1 MDWVQKPQDS
11 RSTRTNKYWCM
22 AYTDFIK
29 TTVVTQTTTSSEI
42 SWNLDTSVYNEFTSC
57 STTEPLT
64 SFSSK
69 STGLLIFSGWDS
81 SLVPPN
87 NNLDAVFVDAFS
99 VVGQETDAQGMTF
112 NNDGTKMFVCGKVGD
127 DVNEYA
133 LSSAFD
139 VSTASYTTKFGVGG
153 DAVGDA
159 NKPMGVQFNADG
171 TKMFVLDEV
180 NDRVNEYTLSTGFD
194 LASTVAYI
202 DSFSVAGQEVK
213 PTGFTFNTDGTKMF
227 MCGWKGMDV
236 NEYTLRTGFD
246 IGPAITFVDS
256 FSVNSQED
264 MPRGLTFNNDGT
276 KMFVAGFTGDDVNE
290 YTLTTG
296 FDVSTASF
304 VDSFD
309 VSSQDSQVRCVKFN
323 TDGTKM
329 FVLGSYNDSVYEYT
343 LTTGFD
349 VSTASY
355 VDSFDISSQEED
367 SNGLQFNNDGTK
379 MFVVGEENGGDIYEY
394 TLTTGFD
401 VSTASYVD
409 SLDVNS
415 QETFPMG
422 LTFNTDG
429 TKMFVCGWTGDDIN
443 EYTLTTGFDISTAS
457 FVDRVSVSSQDNK
470 PSSIEFNTDGTKM
483 FVLGATGVDVNEYTL
498 TTGFV
503 ISNVTFVDS
512 FSVAS
517 QNTDPRDV
525 KFSTDGTVMF
535 IMGRQSTT
543 DSVYRYTLTTGFDVS
558 TATYEDSFYIGDQ
571 ETAGNSIAF
580 STDGLKMF
588 VLGTN
593 SEAVN
598 EYTLST
604 AWDFSPVTTTVDGI
618 EVKILASKRSR
629 IVDSI
634 VQLAQ
639 SGSVIGA
646 NQATSQI
653 NTGNAYTYGD
663 SSLVTPHTWDATLAY
678 GDLSTLQVAVKYTSD
693 DTPHSDTAYVYSVQ
707 LKIHYT

>member
-1 MDWVQKPQDS
+1 
-11 RSTRTNKYWCM
+11 M
-22 AYTDFIK
+22 ANTDFIK
-29 TTVVTQTTTSSEI
+29 PTSVTQTTAATEI
-42 SWNLDTSVYNEFTSC
+42 SWNLDTSAYNRFTGC

-69 STGLLIFSGWDS
+69 NTGLLIFSGWDTTV
-81 SLVPPN
+81 VPPN

-112 NNDGTKMFVCGKVGD
+112 NNDGTKMYVCGKVGD

-153 DAVGDA
+153 ELVGDA

-202 DSFSVAGQEVK
+202 DSFSVAGQELK

-227 MCGWKGMDV
+227 VVGWKG
-236 NEYTLRTGFD
+236 N
-246 IGPAITFVDS
+246 
-256 FSVNSQED
+256 
-264 MPRGLTFNNDGT
+264 
-276 KMFVAGFTGDDVNE
+276 DVNE

-296 FDVSTASF
+296 FDLSAGVS
-304 VDSFD
+304 
-309 VSSQDSQVRCVKFN
+309 
-323 TDGTKM
+323 
-329 FVLGSYNDSVYEYT
+329 
-343 LTTGFD
+343 
-349 VSTASY
+349 
-355 VDSFDISSQEED
+355 
-367 SNGLQFNNDGTK
+367 
-379 MFVVGEENGGDIYEY
+379 
-394 TLTTGFD
+394 
-401 VSTASYVD
+401 
-409 SLDVNS
+409 
-415 QETFPMG
+415 
-422 LTFNTDG
+422 
-429 TKMFVCGWTGDDIN
+429 
-443 EYTLTTGFDISTAS
+443 
-457 FVDRVSVSSQDNK
+457 
-470 PSSIEFNTDGTKM
+470 
-483 FVLGATGVDVNEYTL
+483 
-498 TTGFV
+498 
-503 ISNVTFVDS
+503 FVDS
-512 FSVAS
+512 FSVVA
-517 QNTDPRDV
+517 QNADIRDV

-535 IMGRQSTT
+535 IMGRKSLT

-558 TATYEDSFYIGDQ
+558 TATFEDFFYVGDQ

-580 STDGLKMF
+580 NTAGTKMF

-593 SEAVN
+593 SESVN

-618 EVKILASKRSR
+618 EVKIIASKRSR

-653 NTGNAYTYGD
+653 NTGNDYTYGTNI
-663 SSLVTPHTWDATLAY
+663 SVWDATLTHS
-678 GDLSTLQVAVKYTSD
+678 DLSTLQVAVKYTSD

>member
-264 MPRGLTFNNDGT
+264 MPRGLTFNTDGT

-329 FVLGSYNDSVYEYT
+329 FVLGSYNDSV
-343 LTTGFD
+343 
-349 VSTASY
+349 
-355 VDSFDISSQEED
+355 
-367 SNGLQFNNDGTK
+367 
-379 MFVVGEENGGDIYEY
+379 YEY

-483 FVLGATGVDVNEYTL
+483 FVLGADGVDVNEYTL